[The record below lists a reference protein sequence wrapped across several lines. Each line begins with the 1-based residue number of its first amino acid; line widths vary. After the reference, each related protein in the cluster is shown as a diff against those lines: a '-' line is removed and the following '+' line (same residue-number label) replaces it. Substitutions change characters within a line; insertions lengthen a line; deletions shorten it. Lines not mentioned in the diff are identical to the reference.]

1 MEHNFFVVGENRV
14 LAFLLNNIKYI
25 LWFLIIIIAALS
37 GVIAFLH
44 YTGIQNQEQ
53 FKLQIDQEKT
63 RSNSLISKLKKS
75 SQQDSE
81 WEQQIL
87 SQSSKQKKMKE
98 QQESLIDRQGK
109 ELSEI
114 KSILDQREQ
123 VVQQFQLEKTSTQI
137 QINNLQLKVRSL
149 QQQLLSAQASL
160 TESKT
165 ETENVQ
171 TKISELETIINKVEQ
186 KNKKIKQK
194 ASSPVTAVKK
204 RKPLNIDDPTITVEK
219 LKITAKGTRV
229 SVSYNLTNKSKKLQ
243 RGRTGMHLSSK
254 KNLENEIQFRR
265 QTSIPYKIKRYR
277 VISRKFTKVKPGS
290 FIRILIWNEK
300 KELIFD
306 EAHPIKR

>member
-87 SQSSKQKKMKE
+87 SQSSKQKKLKE

-171 TKISELETIINKVEQ
+171 TKISELETVISKVEQ

-194 ASSPVTAVKK
+194 ASSPVKAVKK
-204 RKPLNIDDPTITVEK
+204 RNPLIIDDPTITVEK

-277 VISRKFTKVKPGS
+277 VISRKFTKVKPGT

>member
-25 LWFLIIIIAALS
+25 LWFLIIIIAVLS

-87 SQSSKQKKMKE
+87 SQSSKQKKMKK

-149 QQQLLSAQASL
+149 QQQLLSTKASL
-160 TESKT
+160 TESKN
-165 ETENVQ
+165 ENENVQ
-171 TKISELETIINKVEQ
+171 TKISELETVISKVEQ
-186 KNKKIKQK
+186 QNKKIKQK
-194 ASSPVTAVKK
+194 ASSPVTAVKN
-204 RKPLNIDDPTITVEK
+204 RKPLIIDDPTITVEK

-277 VISRKFTKVKPGS
+277 VISRKFTKVKPGT

>member
-44 YTGIQNQEQ
+44 YTGIQNQER

-87 SQSSKQKKMKE
+87 SQSSKQKKLKK

-123 VVQQFQLEKTSTQI
+123 VVQQFQLEKTSSQI

-149 QQQLLSAQASL
+149 QQQLLSTQASL

-204 RKPLNIDDPTITVEK
+204 RKPLIIDDPTITVEK

-277 VISRKFTKVKPGS
+277 VISRKFTKVKPGT

>member
-1 MEHNFFVVGENRV
+1 
-14 LAFLLNNIKYI
+14 
-25 LWFLIIIIAALS
+25 
-37 GVIAFLH
+37 
-44 YTGIQNQEQ
+44 
-53 FKLQIDQEKT
+53 LQIVQEKT

-87 SQSSKQKKMKE
+87 SQSSKQKKLKE

-160 TESKT
+160 TESKN

-277 VISRKFTKVKPGS
+277 VISRKFTKVKPGT

>member
-87 SQSSKQKKMKE
+87 SQSSKEKKLKK

-114 KSILDQREQ
+114 KSILVQREQ

-160 TESKT
+160 TESKN
-165 ETENVQ
+165 ENENVQ
-171 TKISELETIINKVEQ
+171 TKILELETVISKVEQ

-194 ASSPVTAVKK
+194 ASSPVKAVKK
-204 RKPLNIDDPTITVEK
+204 RNPLIIDDPTITVEK

-277 VISRKFTKVKPGS
+277 VISRKFTKVKPGT

>member
-87 SQSSKQKKMKE
+87 SQSSKQKKLKE

-149 QQQLLSAQASL
+149 QQQLLSTQASL

-165 ETENVQ
+165 ENENVQ
-171 TKISELETIINKVEQ
+171 TKISELQTEISKVEQ

-194 ASSPVTAVKK
+194 ASSPVKAVKK
-204 RKPLNIDDPTITVEK
+204 RNPLIIDDPTITVEK

-277 VISRKFTKVKPGS
+277 VISRKFTKVKPGT

>member
-1 MEHNFFVVGENRV
+1 M
-14 LAFLLNNIKYI
+14 AFLLNNIKYI

-87 SQSSKQKKMKE
+87 SQSSKEKKLKK

-160 TESKT
+160 TESKN
-165 ETENVQ
+165 ENENVQ
-171 TKISELETIINKVEQ
+171 TKISELETVISKVEQ

-194 ASSPVTAVKK
+194 ASSPVKAVKK
-204 RKPLNIDDPTITVEK
+204 RNPLIIDDPTITVEK
-219 LKITAKGTRV
+219 LKITARGTRV

-277 VISRKFTKVKPGS
+277 VISRKFTKVKPGT

>member
-1 MEHNFFVVGENRV
+1 MEHNFYVVGENRG

-75 SQQDSE
+75 SQQDSD

-87 SQSSKQKKMKE
+87 SQSSKQMKLKE

-123 VVQQFQLEKTSTQI
+123 VVQQFQLEKKSTQV

-149 QQQLLSAQASL
+149 KQQRLSEQASL

-165 ETENVQ
+165 ENENVQ
-171 TKISELETIINKVEQ
+171 TKISELKAVISKLEQ
-186 KNKKIKQK
+186 NNKKIKQK
-194 ASSPVTAVKK
+194 SSSPVSAVKK
-204 RKPLNIDDPTITVEK
+204 RKPLIIDNPIITVEK
-219 LKITAKGTRV
+219 LKIIAKGNRV
-229 SVSYNLTNKSKKLQ
+229 SVSYSLTNKSKDLQ
-243 RGRTGMHLSSK
+243 RGRTGMYLSSK
-254 KNLENEIQFRR
+254 KNLENDIAFRR

-277 VISRKFTKVKPGS
+277 VISRKFTKVKPGT

-300 KELIFD
+300 NKLIFD

>member
-87 SQSSKQKKMKE
+87 SQSSKQKKLKE

-123 VVQQFQLEKTSTQI
+123 VVQQFQLEKKSSQI

-149 QQQLLSAQASL
+149 QQQLLSTQASL

-165 ETENVQ
+165 ENENVQ

-194 ASSPVTAVKK
+194 ASSPVKAVKK
-204 RKPLNIDDPTITVEK
+204 RNPLIIDDPNITVEK

-277 VISRKFTKVKPGS
+277 VISRKFTKVKPGT